1 MAEQWKVTVLGVRG
15 AIPMPAA
22 EFLRYG
28 GHTSCITV
36 DCGEELVVLD
46 AGSGLSQL
54 NPAPRPD
61 GKARLDILLS
71 HLHLD
76 HVMGLFGCR
85 QLYDPEAE
93 IHLYGE
99 ARAGVSLRTQLETLL
114 GPPYW
119 PLGLKDFSARIEL
132 HEVGPGEAF
141 RLVGRA
147 GQPGVTVHTLR
158 GNHPNQSL
166 LYRLEAG
173 NKRVTYALDCETDE
187 TSRPALEEF
196 AQDSALL
203 IWAANF
209 TAEDLARR
217 PGWGHSSWQ
226 QGAALGAAAGV
237 GLTLMTHYS
246 WEYPDGFLQEQE
258 RLASRTGSWLC
269 FAREGMEIQI

>member
-99 ARAGVSLRTQLETLL
+99 ARAGVSLRTQLAPGTEGFVGSERAARGWAGGSLPTGRPG
-114 GPPYW
+114 GP
-119 PLGLKDFSARIEL
+119 
-132 HEVGPGEAF
+132 
-141 RLVGRA
+141 
-147 GQPGVTVHTLR
+147 
-158 GNHPNQSL
+158 
-166 LYRLEAG
+166 
-173 NKRVTYALDCETDE
+173 
-187 TSRPALEEF
+187 
-196 AQDSALL
+196 
-203 IWAANF
+203 
-209 TAEDLARR
+209 ARR
-217 PGWGHSSWQ
+217 D
-226 QGAALGAAAGV
+226 GAYFAGEPPQSESPLPF
-237 GLTLMTHYS
+237 G
-246 WEYPDGFLQEQE
+246 G
-258 RLASRTGSWLC
+258 
-269 FAREGMEIQI
+269 RE